1 MLRFS
6 IEIILMILDGE
17 HFSITAKGCNE
28 KLSHQA
34 SALSSAKG

>member
-1 MLRFS
+1 MVFSS
-6 IEIILMILDGE
+6 IEFILPILDGE

-34 SALSSAKG
+34 SASSSAKG